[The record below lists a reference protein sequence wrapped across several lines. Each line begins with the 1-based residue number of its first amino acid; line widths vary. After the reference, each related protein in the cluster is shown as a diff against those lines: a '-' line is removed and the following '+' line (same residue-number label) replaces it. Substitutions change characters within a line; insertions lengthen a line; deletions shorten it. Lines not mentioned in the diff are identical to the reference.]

1 MVELEKAHRLAI
13 NQLLDHAVFT
23 GTIDQGMRQGEKK
36 AREVY
41 QSPSGRQRIQGWF
54 TRLFGEAPTG
64 FRDNWL
70 WLMGPGK
77 LPATHVTVLLA
88 TLKAV
93 INTPAAQGIEADRVI
108 EARPVIAAVHS
119 AVPELG
125 ERKIRKIIDGLFVER
140 FKLLTPDN
148 PEVAEEKNSTVQEY
162 WDVAEDFVSA
172 AQLLVSAL
180 KAQLKPSPVSVTPVQ
195 QVNQFLLKYPYLD
208 QTSPQLWA
216 TLKENKVVI
225 AEMWAPLQ
233 RFYLEVGDDY
243 ALLLDGARRQLQ
255 SRQYFVALAV
265 ARSLGGGLPEADLG
279 QRIKSLAR
287 QLYPEAVVNQ
297 TQVKEEIE
305 NNGLAQE
312 KNGFWT
318 PTPVAKRFA
327 ITLGDNDGK

>member
-13 NQLLDHAVFT
+13 NQLIDHAIFT
-23 GTIDQGMRQGEKK
+23 GTIDQSMRQGEMK

-54 TRLFGEAPTG
+54 SRLFGEAPTG
-64 FRDNWL
+64 FRDSWL
-70 WLMGPGK
+70 WLMGPNK

-119 AVPELG
+119 AVPELD
-125 ERKIRKIIDGLFVER
+125 ERELRKIIDSLFVER

-162 WDVAEDFVSA
+162 WDVSEDFVSA

-180 KAQLKPSPVSVTPVQ
+180 KTGLKPHLENATPLQ
-195 QVNQFLLKYPYLD
+195 QVNRYLLKHRYLD
-208 QTSPQLWA
+208 QTQPRLWA
-216 TLKENKVVI
+216 TLKTNKVVI
-225 AEMWAPLQ
+225 ADMWAPLQ

-265 ARSLGGGLPEADLG
+265 ARSLGAGVPDADLG
-279 QRIKSLAR
+279 QRIKMLAR

-297 TQVKEEIE
+297 TQVKDEIE
-305 NNGLAQE
+305 NNSLAEE
-312 KNGFWT
+312 KNGFWIA
-318 PTPVAKRFA
+318 TPVAKRFA

>member
-1 MVELEKAHRLAI
+1 MAELEKAHRLAI
-13 NQLLDHAVFT
+13 NQLLDHAIFT
-23 GTIDQGMRQGEKK
+23 GSIDQGMRQSERKS
-36 AREVY
+36 REVY

-54 TRLFGEAPTG
+54 SRLFGEAPTG

-70 WLMGPGK
+70 WLMGPEK

-125 ERKIRKIIDGLFVER
+125 ERKIRKIIDSLFVER

-180 KAQLKPSPVSVTPVQ
+180 KTGLKPNLESATPLQ
-195 QVNQFLLKYPYLD
+195 QVNRYLLKHRYLD
-208 QTSPQLWA
+208 QTQPQLWA
-216 TLKENKVVI
+216 TLKANKVAV
-225 AEMWAPLQ
+225 ADMWAPLQ

-265 ARSLGGGLPEADLG
+265 ARSLGAGVPDADLG
-279 QRIKSLAR
+279 QRIKMLSR
-287 QLYPEAVVNQ
+287 QLYSEAVVNQ

-305 NNGLAQE
+305 NNSLAQE
-312 KNGFWT
+312 KNGFWIA
-318 PTPVAKRFA
+318 TPVAKRFA
-327 ITLGDNDGK
+327 ITLGDSDGK